1 MKNHCKWISQHMI
14 NNKNINIIATIIII
28 PRGIKIPGWHTAGDS
43 YASWS
48 GWDNQP
54 WLVTF
59 LEMVSQ

>member
-1 MKNHCKWISQHMI
+1 MI

-28 PRGIKIPGWHTAGDS
+28 PRGIKIPGWHTVGDS